1 MTSSIIT
8 NRVNVKILNGQ
19 KAQTEYITLE
29 KGKCVGVYFIPF
41 KNYNPEFAIEMSV
54 RDPQSNT
61 IIEPVDYRDF
71 QHKGGGYIQGM
82 KQVGFET
89 NNNKFQVSLLADNAL
104 TQDFTGEL
112 LFTIQRNVTCNQE

>member
-1 MTSSIIT
+1 
-8 NRVNVKILNGQ
+8 
-19 KAQTEYITLE
+19 
-29 KGKCVGVYFIPF
+29 
-41 KNYNPEFAIEMSV
+41 
-54 RDPQSNT
+54 
-61 IIEPVDYRDF
+61 
-71 QHKGGGYIQGM
+71 M

>member
-8 NRVNVKILNGQ
+8 NRVNVKISNGQ

-29 KGKCVGVYFIPF
+29 KGKCIGVYFIPF

-71 QHKGGGYIQGM
+71 QHKGGGHIQGM
-82 KQVGFET
+82 KQVGFEC
-89 NNNKFQVSLLADNAL
+89 NNNKFQVAVLAEQNL
-104 TQDFTGEL
+104 TDDFIGEL
-112 LFTIQRNVTCNQE
+112 VFTIQRDCNCSE